1 MHKKFNIDFIGHR
14 KIYFIISAVM
24 VAVSILATFVL
35 GADLDIQFKGGT
47 IITYVY
53 DGEIDG
59 NAFAADAKEILG
71 GTGVNYTTGVD
82 FSTGKNNI
90 QLSLISTDGLSSD
103 KQFELTNS
111 LSEKYAAN
119 NLELIESSDVSP
131 SSGKEFFLKCIVAV
145 ILSSIVLILYIA
157 VRFRKI
163 GGWLAG
169 ICAIIALLHDCTIVY
184 GTFIVCGMSINA
196 NFMAVLLT
204 ILGYSINDTIVVYDR
219 VRENTRLYGK
229 SKNRNEIVNLS
240 INQCL
245 TRSLNTSITTVM
257 AMLTVTIVSA
267 VCGVTSIISFSLP
280 VMIGMIAGTYS
291 SVCFTTPLWAFF
303 EDKKSGRQKGGKPVS
318 NKA

>member
-24 VAVSILATFVL
+24 VAVSILSTFVL

-90 QLSLISTDGLSSD
+90 QLSLISSNGLSSD

-119 NLELIESSDVSP
+119 NLELIESSDV
-131 SSGKEFFLKCIVAV
+131 
-145 ILSSIVLILYIA
+145 
-157 VRFRKI
+157 
-163 GGWLAG
+163 
-169 ICAIIALLHDCTIVY
+169 
-184 GTFIVCGMSINA
+184 
-196 NFMAVLLT
+196 
-204 ILGYSINDTIVVYDR
+204 
-219 VRENTRLYGK
+219 
-229 SKNRNEIVNLS
+229 
-240 INQCL
+240 
-245 TRSLNTSITTVM
+245 
-257 AMLTVTIVSA
+257 
-267 VCGVTSIISFSLP
+267 
-280 VMIGMIAGTYS
+280 
-291 SVCFTTPLWAFF
+291 
-303 EDKKSGRQKGGKPVS
+303 
-318 NKA
+318 